1 MSRNPHDCHNV
12 HLVMCFDV
20 HYYWQILMTRVWDDT
35 LIKKNSYL
43 FSAIADGSITID
55 ELNFLLKT
63 GGRTKLM
70 KQQPLTKFRPLL
82 KLLDKDNSG
91 GLSQQELWY
100 PIKSIIEMEGDKSE
114 SSAFR
119 DLHLTLHGSFL
130 ARIAGENDGS
140 ANCLKELLLIHI
152 PFCNIVATTLL

>member
-35 LIKKNSYL
+35 LIKKISYL

-82 KLLDKDNSG
+82 KLLDWDESG
-91 GLSQQELWY
+91 GLSQEELWY

-114 SSAFR
+114 LSAYR
-119 DLHLTLHGSFL
+119 SY
-130 ARIAGENDGS
+130 I
-140 ANCLKELLLIHI
+140 
-152 PFCNIVATTLL
+152 